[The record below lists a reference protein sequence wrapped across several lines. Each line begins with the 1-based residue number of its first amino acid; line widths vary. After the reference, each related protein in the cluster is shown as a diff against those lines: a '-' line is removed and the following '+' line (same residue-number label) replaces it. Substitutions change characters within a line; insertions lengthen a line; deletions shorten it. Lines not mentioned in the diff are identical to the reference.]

1 MVGVKAPAAAAAA
14 AAAAVTPPIPPL
26 YLPSPPLLPSPPAA
40 PSAAAPDQSQRQ
52 QCQCDGRRAGVLE
65 FYGVMIRSVSTLPNL
80 CRYKI
85 HSEIECEIIKI

>member
-52 QCQCDGRRAGVLE
+52 QCQCDGRHGLC
-65 FYGVMIRSVSTLPNL
+65 LPRL
-80 CRYKI
+80 PREEDGGKG
-85 HSEIECEIIKI
+85 